1 MGVFDLF
8 SKDSRTE
15 RAREK
20 NASRAIN
27 KFAQSDVRFKALQ
40 ALRDDGSPEALYALM
55 RRFGMMYDK
64 SIEDEQEKDW
74 VFEVLV
80 EKGGKVL
87 EPLKKYLQTAD
98 SISWPL
104 RLLDK
109 VVATKEEQIDVIEE
123 ILARHEPGYER
134 DPTKKIQLLNHLGG
148 LKHARIPGLVIP
160 YFADMDEGVRYT
172 AVEALLRLG
181 EEAPA
186 REPLLAHFGSD
197 REESLR
203 IRLRIAEGFA
213 EQGWTLGTH
222 RAEVE
227 KRLPDAFVDR
237 AARDEGTSRR
247 RERPHQKENVIKEPA
262 GFA

>member
-148 LKHARIPGLVIP
+148 LKHARIPALVIP

-213 EQGWTLGTH
+213 EQGWILGTH
-222 RAEVE
+222 RGEVE
-227 KRLPDAFVDR
+227 KRLPDAFVIEPRETKGRPDDGN
-237 AARDEGTSRR
+237 AR
-247 RERPHQKENVIKEPA
+247 IKKKT
-262 GFA
+262 